1 MWRKYMQKNNFQI
14 SIEVQK
20 SSQGNNSVLK
30 EYYARYLTDI
40 RGLSRSSVN
49 HYFDALN
56 NISRRLK
63 DKNLVKRD
71 IYEIHDLVQLEQVR
85 DILYAD
91 TEFIEL
97 NERGRRMYS
106 AGLNNYCRFAA
117 GAGFQE
123 AKDRILLLD
132 IPIEPE
138 EAMSVEQKMWKRSNI
153 IRTQAIEHAGYVCE
167 IDTSHKT
174 FIAEKTKKPYMESHH
189 AIPMKLQPNFPKSL
203 DVYAN
208 VICLC
213 PTCHRRIHYGIKEDK
228 RNMIDAIYMKRADR
242 LANSGI
248 KISKTEFTDLV
259 ANM

>member
-1 MWRKYMQKNNFQI
+1 MRKEKLQI
-14 SIEVQK
+14 SIEVEK
-20 SSQGNNSVLK
+20 RLQGNNAVLK

-56 NISRRLK
+56 NISKRLR

-91 TEFIEL
+91 AEFIEL

-123 AKDRILLLD
+123 AKDKILLLD
-132 IPIEPE
+132 VPIESEP
-138 EAMSVEQKMWKRSNI
+138 SIDVERKVWKRSDI
-153 IRTQAIEHAGYVCE
+153 IRTQILEYAGYSCE
-167 IDTSHKT
+167 IDKNHET

-189 AIPMKLQPNFPKSL
+189 AIPMKLQPQFTKSL
-203 DVYAN
+203 DIYAN

-213 PTCHRRIHYGIKEDK
+213 PICHRRIHYGVKNDK
-228 RNMIDAIYMKRADR
+228 KVMLDTIYAQRANR

-248 KISKTEFTDLV
+248 RISKTEFTNLV
-259 ANM
+259 VNA